1 MGDDL
6 LLDRTNYIVVICPA
20 IAERDARPVDEIFIV
35 RVRPQGGRAVIIVA
49 LCITVVCIFRFD
61 V

>member
-20 IAERDARPVDEIFIV
+20 IAERDARPVDELFIV
-35 RVRPQGGRAVIIVA
+35 QVRPQGGRAVIIVA
-49 LCITVVCIFRFD
+49 LCII
-61 V
+61 